1 MTGRNKSTGPAHK
14 ERRVW
19 LGSREIIARGLAA
32 NVWTDAYHA
41 SLTVSWPVFVGAAA
55 IAFIVIN
62 GFFGVLYALSPN
74 AIANVAA
81 HGLLGYFFFSIET
94 IASVGYGDMHPLTH
108 YGHTIASIEIFVG
121 LFSIALLTGLIFAR
135 FSQPRARI
143 IFADRPVISPYEG
156 QPTLMLRV
164 ANARINMI
172 SDASAKLWFM
182 RNLVTAEGTPMRRFF
197 ELPLARLENPMF
209 VLSWSIF
216 HVIDEASPLYGLDE
230 DGLRQVDGGLVLS
243 IAGHDETSGQM
254 VRARRIFSHEDVA
267 WGYQYSDIL
276 ETTAGGPVIVNYQS
290 LHDIEPVTAR

>member
-1 MTGRNKSTGPAHK
+1 MTARNKSKGSTLK
-14 ERRVW
+14 ERRVS

-41 SLTVSWPVFVGAAA
+41 SLTVGWRVFIGAAA
-55 IAFIVIN
+55 TAFIVLN
-62 GFFGVLYALSPN
+62 GFFGVLYALSPH

-81 HGLLGYFFFSIET
+81 HGWLGYFFFSIET
-94 IASVGYGDMHPLTH
+94 IASVGYGDMYPLTR

-143 IFADRPVISPYEG
+143 IFANRPVISTYEG

-182 RNLVTAEGTPMRRFF
+182 RNLVTAEGTSMRRFF
-197 ELPLARLENPMF
+197 ELSLARVENPMF
-209 VLSWSIF
+209 VLTWSIF

-230 DGLRQVDGGLVLS
+230 KELRQFDGGFVLS

-254 VRARRIFSHEDVA
+254 VRARRIFSHDEVA

-276 ETTAGGPVIVNYQS
+276 ETTAEGPVIVNYQL
-290 LHDIEPVTAR
+290 LHEIEPEPAK